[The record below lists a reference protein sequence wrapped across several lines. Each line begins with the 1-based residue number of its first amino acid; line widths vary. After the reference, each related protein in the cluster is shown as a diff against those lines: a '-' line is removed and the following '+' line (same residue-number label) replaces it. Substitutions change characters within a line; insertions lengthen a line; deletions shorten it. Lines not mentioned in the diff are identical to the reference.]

1 MGEVSRFI
9 GRTTNNVAEYQAL
22 IETLSSALKLGVKSV
37 QIRLDSELVVKQLS
51 GEYRI
56 RKPDLKPLAA
66 EAQTLLSR
74 FDKYTISHVPR
85 SQNRHADKLCN
96 RALDRRRTV

>member
-1 MGEVSRFI
+1 MSRII

-22 IETLSSALKLGVKSV
+22 IETLSKALELGIGSV

-56 RKPDLKPLAA
+56 KKPNLRSLAG
-66 EAQTLLSR
+66 EAQRLLDR
-74 FDKYTISHVPR
+74 FDQYTIRHVPR
-85 SQNRHADKLCN
+85 SQNRHADALCN
-96 RALDRRRTV
+96 RALDRRRV